1 MKIFHTTED
10 CPVKGIGVVIS
21 EHLRGGKTTDG
32 KLFDIMEV
40 EVKFVAVDK
49 HENLIAFRRT
59 KKGTHI
65 LNRASILP
73 WDPEASEYLMLRRPK
88 DDARDPYEDAP
99 DFPFATL
106 ELPIEIA
113 AAGEED

>member
-10 CPVKGIGVVIS
+10 CPVKGIGVVLC
-21 EHLRGGKTTDG
+21 EFLRGGETTDG
-32 KLFDIMEV
+32 KLYDIMCV

-49 HENLIAFRRT
+49 HENLVAFERT
-59 KKGTHI
+59 DRGTHI
-65 LNRASILP
+65 LNRVSILP
-73 WDPEASEYLMLRRPK
+73 WDPEASEYLLLIRPDEK
-88 DDARDPYEDAP
+88 SY
-99 DFPFATL
+99 PFATL